1 MHESGLVEPVSRVIR
16 AVRHRGLPVRVTVR
30 ITPDGVLR
38 GAAAGRF
45 PYPRA
50 GGFPLVPWYLP
61 KERIV
66 LRAERAHIGK
76 SLRWRLRREEWT
88 TSVNQAFDE
97 VVRRCAARPST
108 WMTPPIQETY
118 RELHRR
124 GHAYSL
130 DVWAPDGRLIGGT
143 FGVQTG
149 GMFSVESLFHSET
162 DASKVALIDLASRVR
177 AAGGAGL
184 DCEYPTGYISALGAE
199 VLDRSAFRQLLRAA
213 RARAPHLPP
222 ERLPVARLVD
232 PSSPDAV
239 DTPPGSRGVGAP
251 AGVPVES
258 SRHG

>member
-1 MHESGLVEPVSRVIR
+1 MHPSRLIEPMDRVVR
-16 AVRHRGLPVRVTVR
+16 AIRHRGLPVRVTARV
-30 ITPDGVLR
+30 TPNQILR

-45 PYPRA
+45 PYPKS
-50 GGFPLVPWYLP
+50 GDFLLVPWFVP
-61 KERIV
+61 TERMV
-66 LRAERAHIGK
+66 LRAERGHVGK

-88 TSVNQAFDE
+88 TSVNQAFEE
-97 VVRRCAARPST
+97 VVRRCADRPST

-118 RELHRR
+118 RQLHRR

-130 DVWAPDGRLIGGT
+130 DVWAADGRLIGGT

-149 GMFSVESLFHSET
+149 GMFSVESLFHDET
-162 DASKVALIDLASRVR
+162 DASKAALIDLASRVR
-177 AAGGAGL
+177 TAGGVGL

-213 RARAPHLPP
+213 RGRVPDLAT

-239 DTPPGSRGVGAP
+239 DTPPGMGDVGAP
-251 AGVPVES
+251 AGVPAKS
-258 SRHG
+258 SGHG